1 MAESKTRTT
10 RLTRAA
16 LLLGGFFALDKGVAF
31 VRQVI
36 IAQQFGLSAELDAF
50 NVANNLPDMLF
61 ALISGGALAMAFIP
75 VLSEVLNRDGQK
87 AAWDLFSRIANLAFL
102 VTAGLAVVVLIF
114 APQIVRSEVGIAP
127 GFGTPQQDLVIDLMR
142 LNLVATLIFSISG
155 LVIAGLQANKHFL
168 LPALAPILYNIGQ
181 IFGALILAPQQG
193 YTLGSVTLPAFGMGV
208 HGLVYGVVIGAI
220 LHLGIQIPGLIR
232 YHFQWT
238 PKIGIRTEGVAKV
251 LGLMGPRL
259 ITMFFIQLIFIARD
273 NFASRLEVGSV
284 TALTYGWMIFQVPE
298 TLIGTAIGTAM
309 LPTLSELAASQ
320 QWTAFRRTVENAIR
334 VLVAL
339 TLPIAAVL
347 SFGLRPL
354 LSLAFGFDDAGTDL
368 LLWVTR
374 AYLLGLAGQC
384 LMEVAARS
392 FYARQDAITPLI
404 TAGINLTLYVA
415 LGYFLSG
422 WLGAPGI
429 SLADAIAFTIQAAI
443 LFLLLN
449 RHLPVRLR
457 LEGSLWRGILAAL
470 AGGVATAAIVWFGRG
485 SPVLFAI
492 AGLAAGGLIALPILW
507 KELRILLRL

>member
-1 MAESKTRTT
+1 
-10 RLTRAA
+10 
-16 LLLGGFFALDKGVAF
+16 
-31 VRQVI
+31 
-36 IAQQFGLSAELDAF
+36 
-50 NVANNLPDMLF
+50 
-61 ALISGGALAMAFIP
+61 
-75 VLSEVLNRDGQK
+75 
-87 AAWDLFSRIANLAFL
+87 
-102 VTAGLAVVVLIF
+102 
-114 APQIVRSEVGIAP
+114 
-127 GFGTPQQDLVIDLMR
+127 
-142 LNLVATLIFSISG
+142 
-155 LVIAGLQANKHFL
+155 
-168 LPALAPILYNIGQ
+168 
-181 IFGALILAPQQG
+181 
-193 YTLGSVTLPAFGMGV
+193 
-208 HGLVYGVVIGAI
+208 
-220 LHLGIQIPGLIR
+220 LGIQIPGLIR

-251 LGLMGPRL
+251 LRLMGPRL

-470 AGGVATAAIVWFGRG
+470 AGGGATAAIVWFGRG